1 MINVVFSFLIVRKQ
15 MTNSPK
21 KSIVFRPA
29 LSMMNFPRLNMKFRF
44 ALVLYIT
51 LFNILSISAL
61 VSAQQ
66 PNRPN
71 IVLILADDL
80 GYTDI
85 SPFGSEISTPNIAR
99 LAGEGLSFTN
109 YHTAG
114 SCAPARAMLLTGVDS
129 HRNGVPNIPEALPA
143 EQMAYDHYQGVLND
157 KVVTLANVLQAGGY
171 HTYMTGKWHLGHTPE
186 LLPSARGFDRTIAMA
201 DTGADNWE
209 QRTYLPIYDKA
220 NWYADGAEHTLP
232 DDFYSSEYF
241 IDKTIEFIASN
252 TEDHQPF
259 FAYVPFQAVHMP
271 VQAPREFSDKYA
283 GVYDE
288 GWTVMREKR
297 RLAAEEAG
305 VIPEGTEVVVTPGT
319 LIWDSLTEEQR
330 RHHARRM
337 EVYAG
342 MVDAMDMHIGRLMD
356 YLESIGEY
364 DNTIFVFT
372 SDNGAEGSNIIL
384 PNGGSPLSS
393 WFDIVGYNS
402 NYNTLGERNSWN
414 AIGPSNATIAASPL
428 TYYKF
433 HANEGGL
440 RVPLVMS
447 GPGIGRQ
454 GEMTDEFVFVTDLA
468 PTILNLVGIDAHD
481 GSWLG
486 REVERIVGVDFSEFL
501 AGTSSQVHDDF
512 DSIGYELGGNS
523 ALFKGDYKIVINR
536 TGQSETQWHLFNI
549 RTDPGE
555 TRDLAQE
562 QPALLEE
569 MVIDYENYVQANNV
583 LPMPEGYARTRAIL
597 GDALRQQ

>member
-1 MINVVFSFLIVRKQ
+1 
-15 MTNSPK
+15 
-21 KSIVFRPA
+21 
-29 LSMMNFPRLNMKFRF
+29 MKFRLLF
-44 ALVLYIT
+44 GLSVT
-51 LFNILSISAL
+51 LFISLNVPAL

-66 PNRPN
+66 SERPN

-85 SPFGSEISTPNIAR
+85 SPFGSEINTPNIAR
-99 LAGEGLSFTN
+99 LAAEGLSFTN

-157 KVVTLANVLQAGGY
+157 KVVTLANVLQANGY

-209 QRTYLPIYDKA
+209 QRTYLPIYDRA

-241 IDKTIEFIASN
+241 IDKTIEFVASN
-252 TEDHQPF
+252 AEDDLPF
-259 FAYVPFQAVHMP
+259 FAYIPFQAVHMP

-297 RLAAEEAG
+297 RLAAERVG
-305 VIPEGTEVVVTPGT
+305 VIPAGTEAVVTPGT
-319 LIWDSLTEEQR
+319 LSWESLTEEQK

-356 YLESIGEY
+356 YLQSIGEY
-364 DNTIFVFT
+364 ENTIFVFT
-372 SDNGAEGSNIIL
+372 SDNGAEGSNIVL
-384 PNGGSPLSS
+384 PNGGSVLAP
-393 WFDIVGYNS
+393 WFDIVGYNT
-402 NYNTLGERNSWN
+402 NYETLGERGSWN

-440 RVPLVMS
+440 RVPLVMA
-447 GPGIGRQ
+447 GPGISRQ
-454 GEMTDEFVFVTDLA
+454 GDMTDEFVFVTDLA
-468 PTILNLVGIDAHD
+468 PTILSLVDADNHD

-486 REVERIVGVDFSEFL
+486 REVEPIIGADFSGFL
-501 AGTSSQVHDDF
+501 AGSPTSVHDEF
-512 DSIGYELGGNS
+512 DAIGYELGGNS

-536 TGQSETQWHLFNI
+536 TGQSETTWHLFNI

-555 TRDLAQE
+555 ARDLAQK
-562 QPALLEE
+562 QPGLLGE
-569 MVIDYENYVQANNV
+569 MIADYEIYVQDNNV
-583 LPMPEGYARTRAIL
+583 LPMPESYSRTGRIL
-597 GDALRQQ
+597 GDSLRQLRLGLDR

>member
-1 MINVVFSFLIVRKQ
+1 MTIYSKVKIFSLSFGISLLSVVATLSSTALIAAEE
-15 MTNSPK
+15 SD
-21 KSIVFRPA
+21 
-29 LSMMNFPRLNMKFRF
+29 RLN
-44 ALVLYIT
+44 V
-51 LFNILSISAL
+51 
-61 VSAQQ
+61 
-66 PNRPN
+66 
-71 IVLILADDL
+71 VLILADDL
-80 GYTDI
+80 GFTDI
-85 SPFGSEISTPNIAR
+85 SPFGGEINTPNIAR
-99 LAGEGLSFTN
+99 LATEGLSFTN

-129 HRNGVPNIPEALPA
+129 HRNGVPNIPEALPP
-143 EQMAYDHYQGVLND
+143 ELLAYDHYQGVLND
-157 KVVTLANVLQAGGY
+157 RVVTLASILKNDGY

-209 QRTYLPIYDKA
+209 QRTYLPIYDQA
-220 NWYADGAEHTLP
+220 NWYADGSTHTLP

-252 TEDHQPF
+252 AEDDQPF
-259 FAYVPFQAVHMP
+259 FAYIPFQAVHMP

-305 VIPEGTEVVVTPGT
+305 VIPEGTKAVVTPGT
-319 LIWDSLTEEQR
+319 LDWESLTEEQR

-356 YLESIGEY
+356 YLESIDEY
-364 DNTIFVFT
+364 ENTIFVFT

-384 PNGGSPLSS
+384 PNGGSALSA

-402 NYNTLGERNSWN
+402 DYDTLGERRSWN

-428 TYYKF
+428 AYYKF
-433 HANEGGL
+433 HASEGGL
-440 RVPLVMS
+440 RVPLVMA
-447 GPGIGRQ
+447 GPGIKRE
-454 GEMTDEFVFVTDLA
+454 GEKTDEFVFVTDLT
-468 PTILNLVGIDAHD
+468 PTILNLVGVNAHD
-481 GSWLG
+481 NSWLG
-486 REVERIVGVDFSEFL
+486 REVEPIIGTDFSEFL
-501 AGTSSQVHDDF
+501 ADSSSQVHDDF
-512 DSIGYELGGNS
+512 DAIGYELGGNS

-536 TGQSETQWHLFNI
+536 IGQSETEWHLFNI
-549 RTDPGE
+549 KTDPGE
-555 TRDLAQE
+555 TEDLAQA
-562 QPALLEE
+562 QPVLLEE
-569 MVIDYENYVQANNV
+569 MLSDYENYVQANNV
-583 LPMPEGYARTRAIL
+583 LPMPEGYNRTGAIL
-597 GDALRQQ
+597 GDSIRELRQQ

>member
-1 MINVVFSFLIVRKQ
+1 MKIRYTVLLSTMLFSF
-15 MTNSPK
+15 
-21 KSIVFRPA
+21 
-29 LSMMNFPRLNMKFRF
+29 
-44 ALVLYIT
+44 
-51 LFNILSISAL
+51 ISAFPL
-61 VSAQQ
+61 VSAQEAE
-66 PNRPN
+66 RPN

-85 SPFGSEISTPNIAR
+85 SPFGSEINTPNIAR
-99 LAGEGLSFTN
+99 LAQEGLSFTN

-129 HRNGVPNIPEALPA
+129 HRNGVPNIPEALPV

-157 KVVTLANVLQAGGY
+157 KVVTLASVLQEGGY

-209 QRTYLPIYDKA
+209 QRTYLPIYDQA

-241 IDKTIEFIASN
+241 IDKTIEFIGSN
-252 TEDHQPF
+252 AQDDQPF
-259 FAYVPFQAVHMP
+259 FAYIPFQAVHMP
-271 VQAPREFSDKYA
+271 VQAPREFSDKYT

-288 GWTVMREKR
+288 GWTVMRERR
-297 RLAAEEAG
+297 RLAAEQAG
-305 VIPEGTEVVVTPGT
+305 VIPAGTQAGVTPGT
-319 LIWDSLTEEQR
+319 LIWDSLTEEQK

-356 YLESIGEY
+356 YLQSIGEY

-384 PNGGSPLSS
+384 PNGGSVLAP
-393 WFDIVGYNS
+393 WFDTVGYNS
-402 NYNTLGERNSWN
+402 DYETLGERNSWN
-414 AIGPSNATIAASPL
+414 AIGPSNATVAASPL
-428 TYYKF
+428 NYYKF
-433 HANEGGL
+433 HASEGGL
-440 RVPLVMS
+440 RVPLVMA
-447 GPGIGRQ
+447 GPGIRRQ

-468 PTILNLVGIDAHD
+468 PTILSLVGVDDHA
-481 GSWLG
+481 GSWQG
-486 REVERIVGVDFSEFL
+486 REVEPIVGTDLSEFL
-501 AGTSSQVHDDF
+501 AGDNSPVHDESE
-512 DSIGYELGGNS
+512 SIGYELGGNS

-536 TGQSETQWHLFNI
+536 VGQNDTEWHLFNI
-549 RTDPGE
+549 KTDPGE
-555 TRDLAQE
+555 TTDLAQQ

-569 MVIDYENYVQANNV
+569 MLADYETYVENNNV
-583 LPMPEGYARTRAIL
+583 LPMPEGYNRSGRIF
-597 GDALRQQ
+597 GDALRELRQ

>member
-1 MINVVFSFLIVRKQ
+1 MQNHISF
-15 MTNSPK
+15 T
-21 KSIVFRPA
+21 
-29 LSMMNFPRLNMKFRF
+29 
-44 ALVLYIT
+44 
-51 LFNILSISAL
+51 LSICLLTLLASPSL

-66 PNRPN
+66 SDRPN

-80 GYTDI
+80 GFTDI
-85 SPFGSEISTPNIAR
+85 SPFGSEIHTPNIAR
-99 LAGEGLSFTN
+99 LAAEGVSFTN

-143 EQMAYDHYQGVLND
+143 EQMAYEHYQGVLND

-209 QRTYLPIYDKA
+209 QRTYLPIYEQA
-220 NWYADGAEHTLP
+220 NWYADGAAHTLP
-232 DDFYSSEYF
+232 DDFYSSKYF
-241 IDKTIEFIASN
+241 VDKTIEFIETNA
-252 TEDHQPF
+252 EDDQPF
-259 FAYVPFQAVHMP
+259 FAYIPFQAVHMP

-297 RLAAEEAG
+297 RLAAEAAG
-305 VIPEGTEVVVTPGT
+305 VIPAGTEAVVTPGT
-319 LIWDSLTEEQR
+319 RDWDGLTTEQR

-342 MVDAMDMHIGRLMD
+342 MVDAMDMHIGRLMA
-356 YLESIGEY
+356 YLESTGEY

-384 PNGGSPLSS
+384 PNGGSLLAP
-393 WFDIVGYNS
+393 WFDLVGYNS
-402 NYNTLGERNSWN
+402 DYETLGERGSWN

-440 RVPLVMS
+440 RVPLVIS
-447 GPGIGRQ
+447 GPGIARIGD
-454 GEMTDEFVFVTDLA
+454 MTDEFTFVTDLA
-468 PTILNLVGIDAHD
+468 PTILSL
-481 GSWLG
+481 
-486 REVERIVGVDFSEFL
+486 VGVDGHEGSWQGRVVEPIVGADFSNFL
-501 AGTSSQVHDDF
+501 AGDSSPIHIDSE
-512 DSIGYELGGNS
+512 SIGYELGGNS
-523 ALFKGDYKIVINR
+523 ALFKGDYKIVINGA
-536 TGQSETQWHLFNI
+536 GQGETAWHLFNI
-549 RTDPGE
+549 KADPGE
-555 TRDLAQE
+555 SRDLAGE
-562 QPALLEE
+562 QPELLSE
-569 MVIDYENYVQANNV
+569 MVAGYESYVQANNV
-583 LPMPEGYARTRAIL
+583 LPMPENYDRSGQIL
-597 GDALRQQ
+597 GDALRQLRRQ

>member
-1 MINVVFSFLIVRKQ
+1 
-15 MTNSPK
+15 
-21 KSIVFRPA
+21 
-29 LSMMNFPRLNMKFRF
+29 MMNFPRLNMKFRF
-44 ALVLYIT
+44 ALVLYVT
-51 LFNILSISAL
+51 LFNILSMQAL

-66 PNRPN
+66 SDRPN

-99 LAGEGLSFTN
+99 LAAEGLSFTN

-186 LLPSARGFDRTIAMA
+186 LLPSERGFDRTIAMA

-209 QRTYLPIYDKA
+209 QRTYLPIYDQA

-252 TEDHQPF
+252 AEDDQPF

-288 GWTVMREKR
+288 GWTVMRENR

-305 VIPEGTEVVVTPGT
+305 VIPEGTEAVVTPGT
-319 LIWDSLTEEQR
+319 LIWDNLTEEQR

-384 PNGGSPLSS
+384 PNGGSALSP

-402 NYNTLGERNSWN
+402 NYETLGERNSWN

-447 GPGIGRQ
+447 GPGIGGQ
-454 GEMTDEFVFVTDLA
+454 GGMTDEFVFVTDLA
-468 PTILNLVGIDAHD
+468 PTILNLVGVDIHD

-486 REVERIVGVDFSEFL
+486 REVEPIVGADFSEFL
-501 AGTSSQVHDDF
+501 AGASSQVHDDF

-536 TGQSETQWHLFNI
+536 TGQSETEWHLFNI

-555 TRDLAQE
+555 ARDLAQE

-569 MVIDYENYVQANNV
+569 MLADYESYVQANNV
-583 LPMPEGYARTRAIL
+583 LPMPEGYNRTGRIL
-597 GDALRQQ
+597 GDALRQLRQQ

>member
-1 MINVVFSFLIVRKQ
+1 MQ
-15 MTNSPK
+15 
-21 KSIVFRPA
+21 
-29 LSMMNFPRLNMKFRF
+29 
-44 ALVLYIT
+44 
-51 LFNILSISAL
+51 AL

-66 PNRPN
+66 SDRPN

-99 LAGEGLSFTN
+99 LAAEGLSFTN

-252 TEDHQPF
+252 AEDDQPF

-288 GWTVMREKR
+288 GWTVMRENR

-305 VIPEGTEVVVTPGT
+305 VIPEGTEAVVTPGT
-319 LIWDSLTEEQR
+319 LIWDNLTEEQR

-384 PNGGSPLSS
+384 PNGGSALSP

-402 NYNTLGERNSWN
+402 NYETLGERNSWN

-447 GPGIGRQ
+447 GPGIGGQ
-454 GEMTDEFVFVTDLA
+454 GGMTDEFVFVTDLA
-468 PTILNLVGIDAHD
+468 PTILNLVGVDIHD

-486 REVERIVGVDFSEFL
+486 REVEPIVGVDFSEFL
-501 AGTSSQVHDDF
+501 AGASSQVHDDF

-536 TGQSETQWHLFNI
+536 TGQSETEWHLFNI

-569 MVIDYENYVQANNV
+569 MLADYESYVQANNV
-583 LPMPEGYARTRAIL
+583 LPMPEGYNRTGRIL
-597 GDALRQQ
+597 GDALRQLRQQ